1 MNEKQRCGWSL
12 GSDSMRDYHDVEWGF
27 PTGDEVALFEKINLE
42 GFQSGLSWKTVLD
55 KRENFRRVFHGFDIA
70 KVARMGERDVV
81 RLLGDSSIIR
91 HRGKIESSINN
102 ARRCQE
108 LVEEKGSLASYIWGF
123 EPPRRLDAPT
133 TAEISTFI
141 TSPES
146 VALSKDLKKRGWS
159 FVGPT
164 TMYAFMQS
172 MGLVN
177 DHDEA
182 CHVWTTAEKA
192 RKRFRID

>member
-12 GSDSMRDYHDVEWGF
+12 GSESMREYHDIEWGF
-27 PTGDEVALFEKINLE
+27 PTGDDVGLFEKINLE

-55 KRENFRRVFHGFDIA
+55 KRNDFRRVFHGFDVE

-81 RLLGDSSIIR
+81 RLLGDASIIR
-91 HRGKIESSINN
+91 HRGKIESTINN
-102 ARRCQE
+102 ARRCLE
-108 LVEEKGSLASYIWGF
+108 LIEEKGSLASHIWSF
-123 EPPRRLDAPT
+123 EPPRREVAPT

-182 CHVWTTAEKA
+182 CHVWPSAEKA
-192 RKRFRID
+192 RKRFRIG